1 MTTTPSPGAARPT
14 FAGEWALRTSSLS
27 GGRWQVSLHL
37 GDQFPD
43 GAVVGPDASIS
54 ARPDQRVACRADL
67 DDQRRSQVIVS
78 SWAVSGAPDLWFVDV
93 PSMEKGSHS
102 RTLTAFD
109 TADLADGTV
118 ISNSAFF
125 TMPVASE
132 QQVGAVKWR
141 TEDAFIEQI
150 YVAPEHRRRNIARKL
165 VYTAAGFHRHQGW
178 PGFMHVGG
186 LRTEAAEQI
195 VDAIVRLP
203 SRVAP
208 RSERAV
214 IYDPMTGEL
223 AP

>member
-1 MTTTPSPGAARPT
+1 MA

-43 GAVVGPDASIS
+43 GAVVGPDASLS
-54 ARPDQRVACRADL
+54 ARPDQRIACRADL
-67 DDQRRSQVIVS
+67 DAQRRSQVIVS
-78 SWAVSGAPDLWFVDV
+78 GWAVPRAPDLWFVDV
-93 PSMEKGSHS
+93 PSVEKGAHC
-102 RTLTAFD
+102 RTLVAFD
-109 TADLADGTV
+109 TAHLADGTIV
-118 ISNSAFF
+118 DNSGFF
-125 TMPVASE
+125 SMPAGSE
-132 QQVGAVKWR
+132 QQIGAVRWR

-150 YVAPEHRRRNIARKL
+150 YVAPDHRRRNIARKL

-178 PGFMHVGG
+178 PGFIHVGG
-186 LRTEAAEQI
+186 LRTDVAEQAL
-195 VDAIVRLP
+195 DACVRLS